1 MVNIKN
7 STQARLFRPSPVLH
21 RFGTTTV
28 LINTAE
34 LLETEIVLVF
44 CIAEP
49 FAAKFGMVVHHHEL
63 ECSVKKGL
71 IFIFS
76 LKLTLVEIF
85 LSSVCHE
92 QLTRL

>member
-1 MVNIKN
+1 M
-7 STQARLFRPSPVLH
+7 LH
-21 RFGTTTV
+21 RFGITTV

-34 LLETEIVLVF
+34 LLETVIVF

-76 LKLTLVEIF
+76 LKFTLVEIF
-85 LSSVCHE
+85 LSGVCHE